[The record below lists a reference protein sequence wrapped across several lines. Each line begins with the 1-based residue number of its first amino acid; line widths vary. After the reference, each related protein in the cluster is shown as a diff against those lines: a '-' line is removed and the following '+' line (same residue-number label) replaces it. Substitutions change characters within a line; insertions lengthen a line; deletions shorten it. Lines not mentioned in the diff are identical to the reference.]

1 VWVWV
6 WWRISLG
13 APRRN
18 NSARARYRPPA
29 LRFIRVPRRSSEV
42 RDLYKKKKK
51 SSLFFFIYFLILP
64 HARWAK
70 WWCTPSR
77 DRSRYRSRWSSRPSC
92 WRKTK
97 LPPEVQVKVIKR
109 EKEGKK
115 KQNNHTKP
123 PPSDTHTH
131 THDALYRCRATWTR
145 FNAPWP
151 VGDPRPTFS
160 TMSSFFLFYYFKRG
174 KK

>member
-51 SSLFFFIYFLILP
+51 SSLFFFIFIFWFS
-64 HARWAK
+64 R
-70 WWCTPSR
+70 TPDEQNDDVHR
-77 DRSRYRSRWSSRPSC
+77 AGTGADIEADGQVDRAVG
-92 WRKTK
+92 
-97 LPPEVQVKVIKR
+97 E
-109 EKEGKK
+109 
-115 KQNNHTKP
+115 KQNCLQKYK
-123 PPSDTHTH
+123 SK
-131 THDALYRCRATWTR
+131 
-145 FNAPWP
+145 
-151 VGDPRPTFS
+151 S
-160 TMSSFFLFYYFKRG
+160 
-174 KK
+174 